1 MTKFDSQQ
9 RQQQQQQQQPL
20 HHDAATSRRKTS
32 PISHLRRA
40 LIGTAAVAA
49 GVFVWQSGA
58 FAFGAEDA
66 VVIAAPKLDE
76 PSTGARTETA
86 VFAGGCF
93 WGVQGVFQHVK
104 GVTKAESGYAGGT
117 AKTADYETVSTGST
131 GHAESVQVTFD
142 PQQVSY
148 GKLLQ
153 IYFSVAHNPTEV
165 NRQGPDSGTQ
175 YRSAVFPMTDA
186 QRQVATA
193 YIAQLDASHAYNKPI
208 ATKVE
213 KYTGFYAA
221 ETYHQDFLTE
231 HPTYP
236 YIVINDL
243 PKVKDLKR
251 IFPTQYRDSPVLVKT
266 ASTK

>member
-1 MTKFDSQQ
+1 M
-9 RQQQQQQQQPL
+9 RY
-20 HHDAATSRRKTS
+20 HSRV
-32 PISHLRRA
+32 A
-40 LIGTAAVAA
+40 L
-49 GVFVWQSGA
+49 FGA
-58 FAFGAEDA
+58 FAVATGVLLVQRASGAASVPVTLPSPTLDVHDA
-66 VVIAAPKLDE
+66 TAK
-76 PSTGARTETA
+76 TETA

-93 WGVQGVFQHVK
+93 WGIQAVFQHVK

-117 AKTADYETVSTGST
+117 AKTANYETVSGGAT

-165 NRQGPDSGTQ
+165 NRQGPDTGTQ
-175 YRSAVFPMTDA
+175 YRSAVFPMSVA
-186 QRQVATA
+186 QRRVAEA
-193 YIAQLDASHAYNKPI
+193 YIAQLDVAHAYSKPI

-213 KYTGFYAA
+213 KYTGFYPA
-221 ETYHQDFLTE
+221 EAYHQDFLTE

-243 PKVKDLKR
+243 PKVKDLAR
-251 IFPTQYRDSPVLVKT
+251 LFPMQYRDAPVLVKT
-266 ASTK
+266 ASAK